1 MNTTAMPVSSNLPK
15 TPESAATAR
24 RLLDALHDEIDPDK
38 LETARLL
45 VTEVVTN
52 AVRHVKRDGP
62 INLRIDVR
70 DDALR
75 IEVHDPGHGFVPR
88 RRGPDA
94 PIDGQWGLHFLE
106 ILSDRWGIDA
116 TDRTRVWFELGHATG

>member
-1 MNTTAMPVSSNLPK
+1 MSVSSKLPK
-15 TPESAATAR
+15 SPESAATAR
-24 RLLDALHDEIDPDK
+24 RLLDQLDGEVTPEL

-75 IEVHDPGHGFVPR
+75 IEVLDPGQGFVPR

-94 PIDGQWGLHFLE
+94 PLDGQWGLHFLE
-106 ILSDRWGIDA
+106 MLSDRWGIDS

>member
-1 MNTTAMPVSSNLPK
+1 MSVFSKLPK

-24 RLLDALHDEIDPDK
+24 RLLDELDGRIDADK

-62 INLRIDVR
+62 INLRVDVR

-75 IEVHDPGHGFVPR
+75 VEVLDPGQGFVPR

-94 PIDGQWGLHFLE
+94 PLDGQWGLHFLE
-106 ILSDRWGIDA
+106 ILSDRWGIESN
-116 TDRTRVWFELGHATG
+116 DRTRVWFELARDTA

>member
-1 MNTTAMPVSSNLPK
+1 MGNRAMSVHSNLPK

-24 RLLDALHDEIDPDK
+24 RLLDELDAEIDADR

-62 INLRIDVR
+62 IDLRIDVR
-70 DDALR
+70 GDALR
-75 IEVHDPGHGFVPR
+75 IEVHDPGQGFVPR

-94 PIDGQWGLHFLE
+94 PLDGQWGPHFLE
-106 ILSDRWGIDA
+106 MLSDRWGIDSS
-116 TDRTRVWFELGHATG
+116 DRTRVWFELAQSAG